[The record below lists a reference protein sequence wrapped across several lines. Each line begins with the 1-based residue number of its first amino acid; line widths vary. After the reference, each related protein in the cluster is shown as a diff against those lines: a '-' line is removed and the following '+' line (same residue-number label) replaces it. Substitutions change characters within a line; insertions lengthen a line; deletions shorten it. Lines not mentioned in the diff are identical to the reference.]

1 MTTREQWQ
9 RWRGLKDLVKDVVE
23 HGSSAVQRVHMETA
37 RRPFRILE
45 QIPPLAPP
53 TRVVRAIHDA
63 SVSTVYGMIRLVN
76 AVVGEALGVVLDVA
90 ERRASGERTLPDR
103 TPEQTHGSHPPDP

>member
-9 RWRGLKDLVKDVVE
+9 RWRGLKDLVKDVVD

-37 RRPFRILE
+37 HRPFRILE

-53 TRVVRAIHDA
+53 TRVVRVIHDA
-63 SVSTVYGMIRLVN
+63 TVSTVYGMIRLVN
-76 AVVGEALGVVLDVA
+76 AAVGGTLGVVLDVA
-90 ERRASGERTLPDR
+90 ERRAAGEKTLPER
-103 TPEQTHGSHPPDP
+103 TPEQSHGSHPADP